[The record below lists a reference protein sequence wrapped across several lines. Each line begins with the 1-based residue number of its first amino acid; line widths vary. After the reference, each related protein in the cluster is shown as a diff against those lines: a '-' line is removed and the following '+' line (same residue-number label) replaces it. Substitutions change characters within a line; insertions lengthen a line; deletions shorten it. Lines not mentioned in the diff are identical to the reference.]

1 MANIINI
8 AGAGRE
14 FSYNQSYQKSQSDV
28 LNNPNQYGLYT
39 ADQYQAKVNEY
50 NRGVTDGRNDVIDH
64 PNNYALFTESQFNNH
79 DIPRRIG
86 FKWRTE
92 TFYSGFISY
101 PENIKERDYRYILQ
115 IYVDGSLV
123 KEGSGLYDMNKQD
136 RTEPGISDGG
146 ETYETS
152 YKNYKDGVIDVTI
165 NV

>member
-39 ADQYQAKVNEY
+39 ADQYQAKLSEY
-50 NRGVTDGRNDVIDH
+50 NRGVTDGRNDVINH
-64 PNNYALFTESQFNNH
+64 PNNYALYTKSQYNNH

-86 FKWRTE
+86 FQWKRTW
-92 TFYSGFISY
+92 YY
-101 PENIKERDYRYILQ
+101 PSSFSDLTHDDTHPIYPANDKTNYEWILE
-115 IYVDGSLV
+115 IYVNEHLV
-123 KEGSGLYDMNKQD
+123 KEGEGLYDVYGSKD
-136 RTEPGISDGG
+136 LSEG
-146 ETYETS
+146 TY
-152 YKNYKDGVIDVTI
+152 NYKYGKIDETI

>member
-14 FSYNQSYQKSQSDV
+14 SSYNQSYQKSQSDV

-50 NRGVTDGRNDVIDH
+50 NRGVTDGRNDVINH
-64 PNNYALFTESQFNNH
+64 PNNYALYTKSQYNNH

-86 FKWRTE
+86 FQWRSE
-92 TFYSGFISY
+92 EYNSY
-101 PENIKERDYRYILQ
+101 EQDHPDYGNKADYEYILQ
-115 IYVDGSLV
+115 IYVNESLV
-123 KEGSGLYDMNKQD
+123 KEGIGLYDISYLAQD
-136 RTEPGISDGG
+136 G
-146 ETYETS
+146 YQ
-152 YKNYKDGVIDVTI
+152 YNYKKGEIDETI